1 MPPAPN
7 VRGTTRAAS
16 RSPATR
22 AGPTTLTTDYVNG
35 VCTRCED
42 TIAATDDS
50 YFTFTELEDGTYSI
64 AKNRKAELPAEVV
77 IPWEYN
83 GKPVTQVEEEAFD
96 SCDSLKSVTIPS
108 SVTSVGEGAFGLCT
122 SLTSVTISSGVTS
135 IGVYAFASCYSL
147 ASITIP
153 NGVTSIG
160 DGAFRGCES
169 LTSVA
174 IGDDVAFIGIGVF
187 EGCRS
192 LTNITVSSE
201 NRFYHNTG
209 DCLIET
215 ESKILIW
222 GSGTSVIPDDGSV
235 TSIGAGAFYECENLT
250 SIVIPDGVTSIEY
263 SAFGDCVNLASVTIP
278 DSVTFIGEGA
288 FYRCGNLM
296 NIDIPGNVIS
306 IGDQAFRGCSSF
318 TDIAIPDRTT
328 SIGEYAFANCTSL
341 TSITIPDSVTSIGE
355 GVFYYCTGLVNISVS
370 AENPVYQSGGNCL
383 IEKESKTLI
392 AGCKNSIIPDDGS
405 VTSIGDEAFRYCIGL
420 MSITIPDNVTF
431 IGDEA
436 FRDCTGL
443 TSITIGD
450 GVTSISG
457 SAFDGCDGVREIE
470 NGVIYVDRW
479 AVGCDRD
486 VANVSLHSDT
496 TGIANNVFQYCGSL
510 TSIIIPGSV
519 TSVGERA
526 FMNCGSLTSVV
537 FENPNGWS
545 AGGEAIS
552 AADLADPAAAAEYLT
567 DTYCWD
573 VWTRT

>member
-1 MPPAPN
+1 MKKFLILLLSAVLALSCTVGLAACNILPPDDETG
-7 VRGTTRAAS
+7 GTVQPVDPSGPDDPDDPDKPHEHDFGEWTVTV
-16 RSPATR
+16 PATCTAMGEEQR
-22 AGPTTLTTDYVNG
+22 TCACGKTETRTVAALGHDYVNG

-42 TIAATDDS
+42 MITATDDS

-64 AKNRKAELPAEVV
+64 SWAWNTDFPAEVV

-108 SVTSVGEGAFGLCT
+108 SVTSIGYGAFGLCT

-147 ASITIP
+147 TSITIP

-250 SIVIPDGVTSIEY
+250 SIVIPDGVTSIGN

-328 SIGEYAFANCTSL
+328 SIGEYAFA
-341 TSITIPDSVTSIGE
+341 
-355 GVFYYCTGLVNISVS
+355 
-370 AENPVYQSGGNCL
+370 
-383 IEKESKTLI
+383 
-392 AGCKNSIIPDDGS
+392 
-405 VTSIGDEAFRYCIGL
+405 
-420 MSITIPDNVTF
+420 
-431 IGDEA
+431 
-436 FRDCTGL
+436 
-443 TSITIGD
+443 
-450 GVTSISG
+450 
-457 SAFDGCDGVREIE
+457 
-470 NGVIYVDRW
+470 
-479 AVGCDRD
+479 
-486 VANVSLHSDT
+486 
-496 TGIANNVFQYCGSL
+496 
-510 TSIIIPGSV
+510 
-519 TSVGERA
+519 
-526 FMNCGSLTSVV
+526 
-537 FENPNGWS
+537 
-545 AGGEAIS
+545 
-552 AADLADPAAAAEYLT
+552 
-567 DTYCWD
+567 
-573 VWTRT
+573 

>member
-1 MPPAPN
+1 MKKFWIALLSLLLSLACVMGFAACTERPDDETG
-7 VRGTTRAAS
+7 GTVQPGDPSGPDDPDDPGKPHEHDFGEWTVTI
-16 RSPATR
+16 PATCTE
-22 AGPTTLTTDYVNG
+22 AGEEQRICSCGETETRTVAALGHDYVNG
-35 VCTRCED
+35 ACTRCGG

-64 AKNRKAELPAEVV
+64 FWAGNTDLPAEVV

-108 SVTSVGEGAFGLCT
+108 SVTSIGYGAFGLCT

-135 IGVYAFASCYSL
+135 IGYGAFGSCDSL

-160 DGAFRGCES
+160 DEAFRGCDS
-169 LTSVA
+169 LMSVA

-215 ESKILIW
+215 ESKTLIW

-235 TSIGAGAFYECENLT
+235 TSIGVGAYYECENLT
-250 SIVIPDGVTSIEY
+250 SIVIPDGVTSIGY
-263 SAFGDCVNLASVTIP
+263 SAFGYCVNLASVTIP

-341 TSITIPDSVTSIGE
+341 TSITIPDSVTSIGD

-370 AENPVYQSGGNCL
+370 AENPFYQSGGNCL

-405 VTSIGDEAFRYCIGL
+405 VTSIVDYAFR
-420 MSITIPDNVTF
+420 
-431 IGDEA
+431 A
-436 FRDCTGL
+436 
-443 TSITIGD
+443 
-450 GVTSISG
+450 
-457 SAFDGCDGVREIE
+457 CD
-470 NGVIYVDRW
+470 
-479 AVGCDRD
+479 
-486 VANVSLHSDT
+486 
-496 TGIANNVFQYCGSL
+496 SL
-510 TSIIIPGSV
+510 TSIIIPDSV
-519 TSVGERA
+519 TSIGSSA
-526 FMNCGSLTSVV
+526 FDGCDSLASVT
-537 FENPNGWS
+537 FENPNGWRVDGWS

-552 AADLADPAAAAEYLT
+552 AADLADPATAAQYLR
-567 DTYCWD
+567 DTYEN
-573 VWTRT
+573 RTWVRE